1 VTGLSAQV
9 PGRCRRSS
17 GALFIGPGKDRTPIE
32 RSVAPMAY
40 GTVVLRIWQH
50 GPRADD
56 LLAAI
61 AEALGL
67 TETLSTNDGPH
78 QVMLAVID
86 IEQARRQSKGSSKQL
101 AMRGA

>member
-1 VTGLSAQV
+1 
-9 PGRCRRSS
+9 
-17 GALFIGPGKDRTPIE
+17 
-32 RSVAPMAY
+32 MAY

-50 GPRADD
+50 APRADD

-67 TETLSTNDGPH
+67 TETLSPNDGPH

-86 IEQARRQSKGSSKQL
+86 IEQARKTSKGSSKQL

>member
-1 VTGLSAQV
+1 
-9 PGRCRRSS
+9 
-17 GALFIGPGKDRTPIE
+17 
-32 RSVAPMAY
+32 MAY
-40 GTVVLRIWQH
+40 GTVVLRIWPH

-67 TETLSTNDGPH
+67 TETLSPNDGPH

-86 IEQARRQSKGSSKQL
+86 IEQARKCHRRGRSKQL

>member
-1 VTGLSAQV
+1 MTS
-9 PGRCRRSS
+9 R
-17 GALFIGPGKDRTPIE
+17 

-40 GTVVLRIWQH
+40 GTAVLRIWQH

-67 TETLSTNDGPH
+67 TETLSPNDGPH

-86 IEQARRQSKGSSKQL
+86 IEQVRKTVEGVLEAA